1 MQAQTFNT
9 GTTEQTFKLELS
21 FTEMHII
28 MQAMSTYAHKHGYG
42 QWNSSAPNYA
52 HAEAAE
58 KLHDGLTEI
67 YCAE

>member
-1 MQAQTFNT
+1 
-9 GTTEQTFKLELS
+9 
-21 FTEMHII
+21 